1 MNVATTLLK
10 HAWHTRV
17 VLNQAQFHGPFAP
30 LQRHPKKSAANV
42 EPWHASWNPVM
53 RQSSGRPTENHERK
67 LEEPILGVTFHTG
80 WRHRWRAGKVARLQK
95 QRKTYGQ
102 SVRSS
107 DVYTQAFYVL
117 GHPKSISTIA
127 LMGTFFPTPPLQ
139 RFLRFSPKP
148 LGMPPS
154 DWLHAPWI

>member
-1 MNVATTLLK
+1 MSDWHVQEFCCQNMSNPAFFVHRSAKPLHHMCAVHACHHQDIPLSGWNPFLFPKKKLWLMNVATTLLK

-80 WRHRWRAGKVARLQK
+80 
-95 QRKTYGQ
+95 
-102 SVRSS
+102 
-107 DVYTQAFYVL
+107 
-117 GHPKSISTIA
+117 
-127 LMGTFFPTPPLQ
+127 
-139 RFLRFSPKP
+139 
-148 LGMPPS
+148 
-154 DWLHAPWI
+154 